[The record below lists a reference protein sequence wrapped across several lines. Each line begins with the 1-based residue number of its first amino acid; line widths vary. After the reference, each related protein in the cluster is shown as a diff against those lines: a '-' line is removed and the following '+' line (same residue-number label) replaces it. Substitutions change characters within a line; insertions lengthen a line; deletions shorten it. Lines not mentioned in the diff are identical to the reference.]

1 MNVNTTDMVAMP
13 VWWPNDISMGVLFA
27 LLGVVGAAIMV
38 YLGEWDKLVAKSAR
52 ILEIED
58 QIASNRKIA
67 NEIKDPR
74 EVETR
79 GKWEDI
85 INRDENRLDTE
96 RRFVRNLGIIL
107 YLFIG
112 GVIAAVLAN
121 SMVEAI
127 AFGAG
132 WTGFIGIFGIKKDS
146 EERRKLRDK
155 EDDEELK
162 YIDEILTKKTSD
174 AYYKGYSDAVEEIT
188 EKQNI
193 PVEEIITKIKGG
205 VKNDKR
211 R

>member
-1 MNVNTTDMVAMP
+1 MNISATNIAAMP
-13 VWWPNDISMGVLFA
+13 IWWPNDISMGVLFA

-38 YLGEWDKLVAKSAR
+38 YLGEWDKLLGKSAR
-52 ILEIED
+52 ILEIEN

-67 NEIKDPR
+67 NEIKDPNEVGIR
-74 EVETR
+74 ER
-79 GKWEDI
+79 WEDI
-85 INRDENRLDTE
+85 INRYENRLDTE

-146 EERRKLRDK
+146 EERRKVRDK

-162 YIDEILTKKTSD
+162 YMDEILTKKTSN

-188 EKQNI
+188 EKQNMTF
-193 PVEEIITKIKGG
+193 EDIIKKIK
-205 VKNDKR
+205 
-211 R
+211 

>member
-1 MNVNTTDMVAMP
+1 MNVNTTGMVAMP
-13 VWWPNDISMGVLFA
+13 VWWPDNILMGVLFA

-38 YLGEWDKLVAKSAR
+38 YLGEWEKLLGKSAR
-52 ILEIED
+52 ILEIEN

-74 EVETR
+74 EVDTR
-79 GKWEDI
+79 RKWEDI
-85 INRDENRLDTE
+85 ITRYENRLDTE
-96 RRFVRNLGIIL
+96 RRFIRNLGITL
-107 YLFIG
+107 YLLIG

-146 EERRKLRDK
+146 EERRKVRDK

-162 YIDEILTKKTSD
+162 YMDEILTKKTSN

-188 EKQNI
+188 EKQNMT
-193 PVEEIITKIKGG
+193 VEDIIKKIK
-205 VKNDKR
+205 
-211 R
+211 

>member
-1 MNVNTTDMVAMP
+1 MNVSTTDMVAMP
-13 VWWPNDISMGVLFA
+13 VWWPNDISIGVLFA
-27 LLGVVGAAIMV
+27 FLGVAGAAIMV
-38 YLGEWDKLVAKSAR
+38 YLGEWDKLIAKSAR

-58 QIASNRKIA
+58 RIASNRKIA
-67 NEIKDPR
+67 NEIKDPG

-79 GKWEDI
+79 RKWEDI

-112 GVIAAVLAN
+112 GVIAAILAN

-132 WTGFIGIFGIKKDS
+132 WTSFIGIFGIKKDS

-155 EDDEELK
+155 EDNEELK
-162 YIDEILTKKTSD
+162 YIDEILTEKTSD
-174 AYYKGYSDAVEEIT
+174 AYYKGYSDAVEEIM
-188 EKQNI
+188 EKQNT

>member
-1 MNVNTTDMVAMP
+1 MYLNVNTTGMVAMP
-13 VWWPNDISMGVLFA
+13 VWWPDNILMGVLFA

-38 YLGEWDKLVAKSAR
+38 YLGEWEKLLGKSAR
-52 ILEIED
+52 ILEIEN

-74 EVETR
+74 EVDTR
-79 GKWEDI
+79 RKWEDI
-85 INRDENRLDTE
+85 ITRYENRLDTE
-96 RRFVRNLGIIL
+96 RRFIRNLGITL
-107 YLFIG
+107 YLLIG

-146 EERRKLRDK
+146 EERRKVRDK

-162 YIDEILTKKTSD
+162 YMDEILTKKTSN

-188 EKQNI
+188 EKQNMT
-193 PVEEIITKIKGG
+193 VEDIIKKIK
-205 VKNDKR
+205 
-211 R
+211 